1 MSSIQPAQHKSPL
14 VPSLF
19 KTIRSGYSLGMLSKD
34 VSAGITVGVV
44 ALPLALAFAIASG
57 LTPERGLYT
66 SIIAGF
72 FMAFFSGSRFP
83 VSGPTGAFVVII
95 YSIVS
100 RHGYEGLVLTT
111 LMAGILLVIFGFLR
125 LGALVK
131 YIPYPVTTGFT
142 TGIALLIF
150 SSQMKDFFGLPLVDT
165 PPEFFDKWGA
175 YAQNA
180 MDFSPA
186 TFGVAAFTLLV
197 ILIVRHKI
205 PKIPAPVVAVFL
217 STLLV
222 WLFSLPT
229 DTIGSRFGTLPTGFP
244 EFTLPYGIT
253 FERIRELFPDALTI
267 ALLAGIESLLAC
279 VVADSMTGD
288 RHNSN
293 MELISQGI
301 GNVASVFFG
310 GFAATGAIARTATNI
325 RAGAMSSIS
334 AIVHSL
340 FLVAVVMWLLPLIE
354 LIPLAA
360 LASVLVI
367 VAYDMSDLRT
377 VRHIFQGPKSDWSV
391 MLLTFALTVVFDL
404 TVAVY
409 TGVIL
414 ASLLFM
420 RRMGELTGLHTC
432 VSSEDE
438 ASGHEIP
445 VPDKNNVPDG
455 VEIFAINGPLFF
467 GVADRFQSTLNA
479 METPPKVFIMYLH
492 NMSAIDMTG
501 IHALEEFL
509 ERRRKGCRVL
519 FAAVR
524 KPVHRTLQ
532 RVGIL
537 RTVGEENVFSSL
549 DEALLRAEEILED
562 TNLARGKNFA
572 TADFEILKLSRESS
586 KN

>member
-66 SIIAGF
+66 SIVAGF

-222 WLFSLPT
+222 WLLIGLLCIGAGKVRLHYHAYLTAASRNDSHARATMAGELTMIHGVPAGCDEREYLRELQNALLWINFRFYLAPLFWLIVGGTWGPVTLMGYAFLRAWQYWLARYQTPHHRLQSGIDAVLHVLDWVPVRLAGVVYALIGHGEKALPAWFASLGDFHTSQYQVLTRLAQFSLA
-229 DTIGSRFGTLPTGFP
+229 
-244 EFTLPYGIT
+244 
-253 FERIRELFPDALTI
+253 REPHVDKVETPKAAVSMAKKTSFVVVVVI
-267 ALLAGIESLLAC
+267 ALLTIY
-279 VVADSMTGD
+279 
-288 RHNSN
+288 
-293 MELISQGI
+293 
-301 GNVASVFFG
+301 
-310 GFAATGAIARTATNI
+310 GA
-325 RAGAMSSIS
+325 
-334 AIVHSL
+334 
-340 FLVAVVMWLLPLIE
+340 LV
-354 LIPLAA
+354 
-360 LASVLVI
+360 
-367 VAYDMSDLRT
+367 
-377 VRHIFQGPKSDWSV
+377 
-391 MLLTFALTVVFDL
+391 
-404 TVAVY
+404 
-409 TGVIL
+409 
-414 ASLLFM
+414 
-420 RRMGELTGLHTC
+420 
-432 VSSEDE
+432 
-438 ASGHEIP
+438 
-445 VPDKNNVPDG
+445 
-455 VEIFAINGPLFF
+455 
-467 GVADRFQSTLNA
+467 
-479 METPPKVFIMYLH
+479 
-492 NMSAIDMTG
+492 
-501 IHALEEFL
+501 
-509 ERRRKGCRVL
+509 
-519 FAAVR
+519 
-524 KPVHRTLQ
+524 
-532 RVGIL
+532 
-537 RTVGEENVFSSL
+537 
-549 DEALLRAEEILED
+549 
-562 TNLARGKNFA
+562 
-572 TADFEILKLSRESS
+572 
-586 KN
+586 

>member
-1 MSSIQPAQHKSPL
+1 MSSTAPQARYKTPL
-14 VPSLF
+14 IPSLF
-19 KTIRSGYSLGMLSKD
+19 KTIRSGYTPNLFSRDL
-34 VSAGITVGVV
+34 SAGITVGIV
-44 ALPLALAFAIASG
+44 AIPLALAFAIASG

-66 SIIAGF
+66 SIVAGF

-150 SSQMKDFFGLPLVDT
+150 SSQIKDFFGLPLVDT

-180 MDFSPA
+180 MDFSPS
-186 TFGVAAFTLLV
+186 TLGVAAF
-197 ILIVRHKI
+197 
-205 PKIPAPVVAVFL
+205 
-217 STLLV
+217 TLLV

-244 EFTLPYGIT
+244 DFALPQGVT

-288 RHNSN
+288 RHNPN

-310 GFAATGAIARTATNI
+310 GFSATGAIARTATNI

-391 MLLTFALTVVFDL
+391 MLLTFTLTVVFDL

-420 RRMGELTGLHTC
+420 RRMGKLTGLHTC
-432 VSSEDE
+432 VSREDE

-445 VPDKNNVPDG
+445 IPDKNNVPDG

-537 RTVGEENVFSSL
+537 RTVGEENVFPSL

-562 TNLARGKNFA
+562 TIMARGKSFA
-572 TADFEILKLSRESS
+572 TAEFEILKLSRERS

>member
-186 TFGVAAFTLLV
+186 TFGVAV
-197 ILIVRHKI
+197 
-205 PKIPAPVVAVFL
+205 

-244 EFTLPYGIT
+244 DFTLPYGIT

-310 GFAATGAIARTATNI
+310 GFAATGAIARTATNV
-325 RAGAMSSIS
+325 RAGAHSSIS

-340 FLVAVVMWLLPLIE
+340 FLVVVVMWLLPLTE
-354 LIPLAA
+354 YIPLAA
-360 LASVLVI
+360 LAAVLVM

-391 MLLTFALTVVFDL
+391 MILTFALTVIFDL

-409 TGVIL
+409 TGVML

-420 RRMGELTGLHTC
+420 RRMSELTGIHTC
-432 VSSEDE
+432 VSGEEEEAAAHDIPLPDE
-438 ASGHEIP
+438 ET
-445 VPDKNNVPDG
+445 VPDG

-467 GVADRFQSTLNA
+467 GVADRFQSTLDA

-492 NMSAIDMTG
+492 NTPAIDMTG
-501 IHALEEFL
+501 IHALEAFL
-509 ERRRKGCRVL
+509 ERRQEGCRVL
-519 FAAVR
+519 FAAVQEPAR
-524 KPVHRTLQ
+524 RTLQ

-537 RTVGEENVFSSL
+537 RAVGEENIYPSL
-549 DEALLRAEEILED
+549 DEALLRAEEILEEEK
-562 TNLARGKNFA
+562 RK
-572 TADFEILKLSRESS
+572 
-586 KN
+586 

>member
-186 TFGVAAFTLLV
+186 TFGVAVFTLLV

-205 PKIPAPVVAVFL
+205 PKVPAPVVAVFL

-244 EFTLPYGIT
+244 DFTLPYGIT

-288 RHNSN
+288 RHNPN

-310 GFAATGAIARTATNI
+310 GFSATGAIARTATNI

-391 MLLTFALTVVFDL
+391 MLLTFTLTVVFDL

-420 RRMGELTGLHTC
+420 RRMGKLTGLHTC
-432 VSSEDE
+432 VSREDE
-438 ASGHEIP
+438 ASGHETPI
-445 VPDKNNVPDG
+445 PDKNNVPDG

-537 RTVGEENVFSSL
+537 RTVGEKNVFPSL

-562 TNLARGKNFA
+562 TIMARGKSFA
-572 TADFEILKLSRESS
+572 TAEFEILKLSRERS

>member
-150 SSQMKDFFGLPLVDT
+150 SSQIKDFFGLPLVDT

-180 MDFSPA
+180 MDFSPS
-186 TFGVAAFTLLV
+186 TLGVAAFTLLV

-537 RTVGEENVFSSL
+537 RTVGEKNVFPSL

-562 TNLARGKNFA
+562 TIPGERVLPR
-572 TADFEILKLSRESS
+572 LVS
-586 KN
+586 KS

>member
-1 MSSIQPAQHKSPL
+1 MSSTAPQARYKTPL
-14 VPSLF
+14 IPSLF
-19 KTIRSGYSLGMLSKD
+19 KTIRSGYTPDLFSRDL
-34 VSAGITVGVV
+34 SAGITVGIV
-44 ALPLALAFAIASG
+44 AIPLALAFAIASG

-66 SIIAGF
+66 SIVAGF

-150 SSQMKDFFGLPLVDT
+150 SSQIKDFFGLPLVDT

-180 MDFSPA
+180 MDFSPS
-186 TFGVAAFTLLV
+186 TLGVAAFTLLV
-197 ILIVRHKI
+197 ILIVRRKI
-205 PKIPAPVVAVFL
+205 PKLPAPVVAVFL

-244 EFTLPYGIT
+244 DFALPQGVT

-537 RTVGEENVFSSL
+537 RTVGEKNVFPSL

-562 TNLARGKNFA
+562 TIPGERVLPR
-572 TADFEILKLSRESS
+572 LVS
-586 KN
+586 KS

>member
-186 TFGVAAFTLLV
+186 TFGVAVFTLLV

-205 PKIPAPVVAVFL
+205 PKVPAPVVAVFL

-244 EFTLPYGIT
+244 DFTLPYGIT

-420 RRMGELTGLHTC
+420 RRMGELTGLHSC

-467 GVADRFQSTLNA
+467 GVADRFAQG
-479 METPPKVFIMYLH
+479 VH
-492 NMSAIDMTG
+492 NVSAQHVRHRHDRYPRIG
-501 IHALEEFL
+501 RIPRAPAERLSRAI
-509 ERRRKGCRVL
+509 RRRSETCPQDAPAGRYPAHRGRRERL
-519 FAAVR
+519 PITRRSAAPR
-524 KPVHRTLQ
+524 RGNFGRYH
-532 RVGIL
+532 
-537 RTVGEENVFSSL
+537 S
-549 DEALLRAEEILED
+549 
-562 TNLARGKNFA
+562 RGKSFA
-572 TADFEILKLSRESS
+572 TAGFEILKLSRESS

>member
-1 MSSIQPAQHKSPL
+1 MSSTAPQARYKTPL
-14 VPSLF
+14 IPSLF
-19 KTIRSGYSLGMLSKD
+19 KTIRSGYTPGLLSRD
-34 VSAGITVGVV
+34 LSAGITVGIV
-44 ALPLALAFAIASG
+44 AIPLALAFAIASG

-66 SIIAGF
+66 SIVAGF

-150 SSQMKDFFGLPLVDT
+150 SSQIKDFFGLPLVDT

-180 MDFSPA
+180 MDFSPS
-186 TFGVAAFTLLV
+186 TLGVAAFTLLV
-197 ILIVRHKI
+197 ILVVRHKI
-205 PKIPAPVVAVFL
+205 PKLPAPVVAVFL

-244 EFTLPYGIT
+244 DFALPQGVT

-334 AIVHSL
+334 AMVHSL
-340 FLVAVVMWLLPLIE
+340 VLVAVVMWLLPLIE

-432 VSSEDE
+432 VSREDE
-438 ASGHEIP
+438 ASGH
-445 VPDKNNVPDG
+445 KNNVPDG

-537 RTVGEENVFSSL
+537 RTVGEENVFPSL

-562 TNLARGKNFA
+562 TIPGERVLPR
-572 TADFEILKLSRESS
+572 LVS
-586 KN
+586 KS

>member
-1 MSSIQPAQHKSPL
+1 MSSAPSASHKAPL
-14 VPSLF
+14 IPSLF
-19 KTIRSGYSLGMLSKD
+19 KTFQSGYSPGMFFKD
-34 VSAGITVGVV
+34 ISAGITVGIV
-44 ALPLALAFAIASG
+44 AIPLALAFAIASG

-66 SIIAGF
+66 AIIAGF

-95 YSIVS
+95 YNIVS

-125 LGALVK
+125 LGVLVK

-150 SSQMKDFFGLPLVDT
+150 SSQMKDFFGLPLADT

-175 YAQNA
+175 YAKNA

-186 TFGVAAFTLLV
+186 TFGISLLTLGIILV
-197 ILIVRHKI
+197 IRRKV
-205 PKIPAPVVAVFL
+205 PKIPAPVVGVLIATIV
-217 STLLV
+217 V
-222 WLFSLPT
+222 WLFNLPTETIGTRFGSLP
-229 DTIGSRFGTLPTGFP
+229 SGFP
-244 EFTLPYGIT
+244 EFGLPVDIT
-253 FERIRELFPDALTI
+253 FERVRQLFPDALTI

-325 RAGAMSSIS
+325 RSGATSSVS

-340 FLVAVVMWLLPLIE
+340 FLVVVVLWLLPLIE
-354 LIPLAA
+354 YIPLAA
-360 LASVLVI
+360 LAGVLVM
-367 VAYDMSDLRT
+367 VACDMSDMRT

-391 MLLTFALTVVFDL
+391 MVLTFALTVIFDL

-409 TGVIL
+409 TGVML

-420 RRMGELTGLHTC
+420 RRMSELTGIHTC
-432 VSSEDE
+432 VSGEEEEAQEHDIPLPDE
-438 ASGHEIP
+438 ET
-445 VPDKNNVPDG
+445 VPDG

-467 GVADRFQSTLNA
+467 GVADRFQATIDA

-492 NMSAIDMTG
+492 NTPAIDMTG
-501 IHALEEFL
+501 IHAIEAFL
-509 ERRRKGCRVL
+509 ERRSEGCRVL
-519 FAAVR
+519 FAAVQEPAR
-524 KPVHRTLQ
+524 RTLQ

-537 RTVGEENVFSSL
+537 RAVGEENIFPSL
-549 DEALLRAEEILED
+549 DEALLRAEEIIDEES
-562 TNLARGKNFA
+562 GK
-572 TADFEILKLSRESS
+572 SRS
-586 KN
+586 

>member
-1 MSSIQPAQHKSPL
+1 
-14 VPSLF
+14 
-19 KTIRSGYSLGMLSKD
+19 
-34 VSAGITVGVV
+34 
-44 ALPLALAFAIASG
+44 
-57 LTPERGLYT
+57 
-66 SIIAGF
+66 
-72 FMAFFSGSRFP
+72 
-83 VSGPTGAFVVII
+83 
-95 YSIVS
+95 
-100 RHGYEGLVLTT
+100 
-111 LMAGILLVIFGFLR
+111 
-125 LGALVK
+125 
-131 YIPYPVTTGFT
+131 
-142 TGIALLIF
+142 
-150 SSQMKDFFGLPLVDT
+150 
-165 PPEFFDKWGA
+165 
-175 YAQNA
+175 
-180 MDFSPA
+180 
-186 TFGVAAFTLLV
+186 
-197 ILIVRHKI
+197 
-205 PKIPAPVVAVFL
+205 
-217 STLLV
+217 
-222 WLFSLPT
+222 
-229 DTIGSRFGTLPTGFP
+229 
-244 EFTLPYGIT
+244 
-253 FERIRELFPDALTI
+253 
-267 ALLAGIESLLAC
+267 
-279 VVADSMTGD
+279 
-288 RHNSN
+288 

-310 GFAATGAIARTATNI
+310 GFSATGAIARTATNI

-340 FLVAVVMWLLPLIE
+340 FLPLIE

-420 RRMGELTGLHTC
+420 RRMGELTGLHSR

-519 FAAVR
+519 FAAVQEPAR
-524 KPVHRTLQ
+524 RTLQ

-537 RTVGEENVFSSL
+537 RTVREKNVFPSL

-562 TNLARGKNFA
+562 TIMARGKSFA
-572 TADFEILKLSRESS
+572 TAEFEILKLSRERS

>member
-186 TFGVAAFTLLV
+186 TFGVAVFTLLV

-205 PKIPAPVVAVFL
+205 PKVPAPVVAVFL

-244 EFTLPYGIT
+244 DFTLPYGIT

-310 GFAATGAIARTATNI
+310 GFSATGAIARTATNI

-420 RRMGELTGLHTC
+420 RRMGELTGLHSC

-537 RTVGEENVFSSL
+537 RTVREKNVFPSL

-562 TNLARGKNFA
+562 TIMARGKSFA
-572 TADFEILKLSRESS
+572 TAEFEILKLSRERS

>member
-186 TFGVAAFTLLV
+186 TFGVAVFTLLV

-205 PKIPAPVVAVFL
+205 PKVPAPVVAVFL

-244 EFTLPYGIT
+244 DFTLPYGIT

-310 GFAATGAIARTATNI
+310 GFSATGAIARTATNI

-367 VAYDMSDLRT
+367 VAYDISDLRT

-409 TGVIL
+409 SGVIL

-420 RRMGELTGLHTC
+420 RRMGELTGLHSC

-537 RTVGEENVFSSL
+537 RTVGEENVFPSL

-562 TNLARGKNFA
+562 TIMARGKSFA
-572 TADFEILKLSRESS
+572 TADFEILKLSRERS